1 MFLFILWHPILL
13 STLYSYQIAFNFVL
27 ISDSLQHWNIYI
39 TNLLHKVSK
48 CHPLNIHHITMI
60 SLTGTIILEFI
71 HILPISSPQLAIKTG
86 YDKFLS
92 VALDG
97 SISGRSEAIGA
108 REEFQISF
116 DDGFQVGWPQIFT
129 TNRFLYKIWPNQ
141 LIIYP
146 LI

>member
-1 MFLFILWHPILL
+1 
-13 STLYSYQIAFNFVL
+13 
-27 ISDSLQHWNIYI
+27 
-39 TNLLHKVSK
+39 
-48 CHPLNIHHITMI
+48 MI

-116 DDGFQVGWPQIFT
+116 DDGFQVG
-129 TNRFLYKIWPNQ
+129 
-141 LIIYP
+141 
-146 LI
+146 